1 MLFLVALTMVS
12 CSYQKPPP
20 TLLGKDAQ
28 YTNHGYISTR
38 YISATWCT
46 VCNHGHV
53 FYSADVE
60 LFSDACA
67 CRTCGTIY
75 IP

>member
-12 CSYQKPPP
+12 FSYQKPPP

-28 YTNHGYISTR
+28 YTNHGYIPVR
-38 YISATWCT
+38 CIRVCT
-46 VCNHGHV
+46 LCNHGHV
-53 FYSADVE
+53 FYSADVQ